1 MDVTSLHNRR
11 AVERWERVSVGDMFE
26 RLTWSYPDQDA
37 IVARR
42 GAFADPTLQRVTY
55 RQADELANQVADRLL
70 AHGLERS
77 DRVLMFCENSVE
89 AYLAKFGIAKAG
101 LTCVPLNPMLA
112 PDVVG
117 YLLDLTEPR
126 FSIVDAEL
134 WPKLA
139 GVFEAR
145 GITPDVTIEVG
156 GPPVA
161 GSRSFPA
168 SSRGASTTEPDVEI
182 HADDV
187 WQIIFTSGTTAM
199 PKGAMVTHNYSYL
212 AGYSFALTLTRN
224 VRLECDL
231 RLCTFLPLIYHIADQ
246 IFSLPGVPVR
256 RHARHGPWLRP
267 ARDRH
272 RRSTRSA

>member
-26 RLTWSYPDQDA
+26 RLTWSYPDQEA

-42 GAFADPTLQRVTY
+42 GAFADPALQRVTY

-89 AYLAKFGIAKAG
+89 AYLTKFGIAKAG

-139 GVFEAR
+139 GVFAAR
-145 GITPDVTIEVG
+145 GIDP
-156 GPPVA
+156 
-161 GSRSFPA
+161 R
-168 SSRGASTTEPDVEI
+168 R
-182 HADDV
+182 DD
-187 WQIIFTSGTTAM
+187 
-199 PKGAMVTHNYSYL
+199 
-212 AGYSFALTLTRN
+212 RD
-224 VRLECDL
+224 R
-231 RLCTFLPLIYHIADQ
+231 
-246 IFSLPGVPVR
+246 
-256 RHARHGPWLRP
+256 RP
-267 ARDRH
+267 ARRGLALVRELRRRRVHGRARRRDPRRRRLADHLHVGHDRDAQGRDGH
-272 RRSTRSA
+272 AQLQLPRPATRSRSR